1 MYGSKGRSVA
11 SNNRVPLFINRF
23 SLSPRTAIGVQTLR
37 LIDPHED
44 WLHFHWWSSSLKRL
58 DSRSVLFE
66 NTILSRYSF
75 LHDPRLLQA
84 CERLGISSWTGSD
97 LRPSLAKRM
106 AHYRERVSSAYVAP
120 LNEADASRCL
130 KLANLVGAPFVLH
143 LWDVLEGEVSTG
155 ALRELVDRAE
165 SIFCVSQ
172 PLLEDVSLIRSDAEL
187 LLFSRDASL
196 AAAGP
201 REHGPLKVVMHGN
214 ISSYAEGLE
223 DLEQA
228 IHLLQPLGLKVE
240 VTFLGSPKILRKA
253 NTSLKKQVIVRGF
266 LPSQQAVDEEL
277 GRAHVAFLPGP
288 KLDPR
293 LDLRSRYSIP
303 SRILDYLAVGL
314 PIVGSV
320 NKTSATGGFI
330 SNLGLDSA
338 ATCSGPV
345 EIADWLLRLSK
356 ADNWV
361 KQSARSVNAFD
372 LVQSQEEPAQRLKRA
387 LEKIA

>member
-1 MYGSKGRSVA
+1 MAAGNK
-11 SNNRVPLFINRF
+11 VPLFINRF

-44 WLHFHWWSSSLKRL
+44 WLHFHWWSSSLKQM
-58 DSRSVLFE
+58 DKRSVLFE

-84 CERLGISSWTGSD
+84 CERLRISSWTGSD

-106 AHYRERVSSAYVAP
+106 AHYRDRVSSAYVAP

-130 KLANLVGAPFVLH
+130 KLANLVGAPFLLH
-143 LWDVLEGEVSTG
+143 LWDVLEGEVSSG

-165 SIFCVSQ
+165 SVFCVSQ

-196 AAAGP
+196 VTATP
-201 REHGPLKVVMHGN
+201 REYGPLRVVMHGN

-223 DLEQA
+223 DLKQA
-228 IHLLQPLGLKVE
+228 IDLVEPLGLKVE
-240 VTFLGSPKILRKA
+240 VTFLGSPKILRQAK
-253 NTSLKKQVIVRGF
+253 TTLEKQVMVRGF
-266 LPSQQAVDEEL
+266 LPSQEALDQEL
-277 GRAHVAFLPGP
+277 IRAHVAFLPGP

-320 NKTSATGGFI
+320 HNASATGGFL
-330 SNLGLDSA
+330 SKLGVDASA
-338 ATCSGPV
+338 SCSGPV
-345 EIADWLLRLSK
+345 EIADWLLRLSN
-356 ADNWV
+356 AANWAE
-361 KQSARSVNAFD
+361 QSTRSVMAFD
-372 LVQSQEEPAQRLKRA
+372 LMQRQEEPAHRLKRA
-387 LEKIA
+387 LAKIA